1 MAAIASIS
9 AFLPALSCCCSCFA
23 ACELSLS
30 SIICTGNRE
39 RPSSCC
45 ANFRAAL
52 VISESLP
59 SACSGRPT
67 TRASGCH
74 SSINSRI
81 LSQSGC
87 SLRAFTVHR
96 AVAVPVI
103 LCPTAIPV
111 RCVPKSNPSSVC
123 KTILFVLFG
132 RVANNKDSSGMSG
145 VAGQEVEIDSQQC
158 SCCLPAFLAGCL
170 KYDL

>member
-1 MAAIASIS
+1 MAAIASIPV
-9 AFLPALSCCCSCFA
+9 LIPVLSWRCSCFA

-30 SIICTGNRE
+30 SIMCTGNRE

-67 TRASGCH
+67 TRASGRQ

-81 LSQSGC
+81 LPQSGC

-96 AVAVPVI
+96 AVAVPVM
-103 LCPTAIPV
+103 LCPTATPM

-132 RVANNKDSSGMSG
+132 RIANDRKSSGMPG
-145 VAGQEVEIDSQQC
+145 IAGQEVEIDAQQC
-158 SCCLPAFLAGCL
+158 SCCLPAFLAGCIE
-170 KYDL
+170 YDP